1 MDGNNARELNSAG
14 NQALAAG
21 DFARARELFERA
33 VALDAVPPLF
43 LNLAFAAQKLGDVAG
58 EKAALDRALAI
69 DPYYQL
75 AIYQRAEWLLR
86 HGTRSAAAGAFGN
99 FLATLPPDDQ
109 IVPALRGA
117 ADRARQIVAT
127 EQAALAKALD
137 GLASDGPLSPRI
149 AESVALVT
157 GRSRVFRSDPTGL
170 YIPFLPEIP
179 FFDRSQFPWF
189 AELEAATDMI
199 AQELSEVLSADA
211 GLEPYVAF
219 GSGTPVNQWA
229 ALNHSRD
236 WSAFFLHRDGARVE
250 ENCARCPGTTALI
263 EQLPLLDLPGRGP
276 TAMFS
281 ILTPGT
287 VIPPHTGVTNSRVV
301 VHLPLVVPAG
311 CGFRVGSI
319 VREWKVGE
327 AWAFDDTIEHEAW
340 NRSDESR
347 AILILDAWNPYLTGE
362 ERQQVERL
370 TRAMEA
376 HSGREEW
383 SA

>member
-1 MDGNNARELNSAG
+1 MDGENARALNGAG

-21 DFARARELFERA
+21 DFVRARELFERA
-33 VALDAVPPLF
+33 VALDPVPPLL
-43 LNLAFAAQKLGDVAG
+43 LNLAFAAQRLGDVAG
-58 EKAALDRALAI
+58 EMAALDRALAI

-75 AIYQRAEWLLR
+75 AIFQRAEWLFR
-86 HGTRSAAAGAFGN
+86 HGTRSAAAGAYGN
-99 FLATLPPDDQ
+99 FLATLPADGQ
-109 IVPALRGA
+109 VPQPLRGA
-117 ADRARQIVAT
+117 ADRARQIVEA

-137 GLASDGPLSPRI
+137 GLSRDGSLSPRL

-157 GRSRVFRSDPTGL
+157 GRARVFRSEPSGL
-170 YIPFLPEIP
+170 YIPFLPEVP

-189 AELEAATDMI
+189 EELENATEMI
-199 AQELSEVLSADA
+199 ARELSAVLSADA

-219 GSGTPVNQWA
+219 GAGTPVNQWA

-236 WSAFFLHRDGARVE
+236 WSAFFLYRDGARVAD
-250 ENCARCPGTTALI
+250 NCARCPNTTALI
-263 EQLPLLDLPGRGP
+263 ERLPLLDLPGRGP

-287 VIPPHTGVTNSRVV
+287 VIPPHTGATNARAV
-301 VHLPLVVPAG
+301 VHLPLVVPAD
-311 CGFRVGSI
+311 CGFRVGST
-319 VREWKVGE
+319 VRDWKVGE

-340 NRSDESR
+340 NGSDKAR
-347 AILILDAWNPYLTGE
+347 AILILDAWNPYLASE
-362 ERQQVERL
+362 EREQVTRL